1 MTHHAPDATTIDA
14 ALKLLTEHGY
24 DDMARAIELLLG
36 EAMKIERSAFL
47 GASPYERTGE
57 RLGYANGYKSK
68 SVKSRLG
75 ELELSIPKVRGL
87 AEGLEPFYPRALE
100 RGERSERA
108 LKLAV
113 AQMWVEGVS
122 TRKVKQV
129 TEQLCG
135 LEVSSSQVSRAAQLL
150 DEELDAWRARPLGK
164 YRYLILDA
172 RYEKVRHGG
181 QVLSCAV
188 LVAAGVD
195 ASSGKRSILG
205 VSAALSEAEVHWRG
219 FLQDLKDR
227 GLHGVE
233 LITSDDHAGL
243 KAAVSSLFHG
253 VAWQRCQ
260 FHLQQ
265 NAGAYVPR
273 TDMRRPVARDIRSIF
288 NAPDRLE
295 AERLLEHVVSR
306 YRDSA
311 PKLSEWLETNI
322 PEGLAVFALPDSH
335 RRRLRTS
342 NLMERVNREIRRRTR
357 VATLFPNE
365 ASLLRLVTA
374 VVAEISEEWETG
386 RTYLSMEPE

>member
-24 DDMARAIELLLG
+24 DDMARAIEILLN
-36 EAMKIERSAFL
+36 EAMKIERSGFL
-47 GASPYERTGE
+47 GAGPYERSEE
-57 RLGYANGYKSK
+57 RRGHANGYKPK
-68 SVKSRLG
+68 RVQSRLG
-75 ELELSIPKVRGL
+75 QLELSIPKVRGL
-87 AEGLEPFYPRALE
+87 AEGLESFYPQALE

-108 LKLAV
+108 LKLAL
-113 AQMWVEGVS
+113 AQMYVEGVS
-122 TRKVKQV
+122 TRKVKQI

-135 LEVSSSQVSRAAQLL
+135 LEVTSSQVSRAAQLL
-150 DEELDAWRARPLGK
+150 DEGLEAWRARPLGRH
-164 YRYLILDA
+164 RYLILDA

-181 QVLSCAV
+181 QVVSCAV
-188 LVAAGVD
+188 LVAAGVE
-195 ASSGKRSILG
+195 AVSGKRSILG
-205 VSAALSEAEVHWRG
+205 VSVALSEAEVHWRG

-243 KAAVSSLFHG
+243 KAAVSSLFPG

-265 NAGAYVPR
+265 NAAAYVPQ
-273 TDMRRPVARDIRSIF
+273 TDLRKQVARDIRGIF
-288 NAPDRLE
+288 NTPNRLE
-295 AERLLEHVVSR
+295 ADRLLGLVAES
-306 YRDSA
+306 YRESA
-311 PKLSEWLETNI
+311 PQLADWLEANI
-322 PEGLAVFALPDSH
+322 PEGLAVFALPDAH
-335 RRRLRTS
+335 RRRMRTS

-386 RTYLSMEPE
+386 RTYLSMDTE

>member
-1 MTHHAPDATTIDA
+1 MTHHGPDATTIDA

-24 DDMARAIELLLG
+24 DEMARAIEILLG

-47 GASPYERTGE
+47 GAGPYERTEE
-57 RLGYANGYKSK
+57 RIGFANGYKPK
-68 SVKSRLG
+68 RVKSRLG
-75 ELELSIPKVRGL
+75 ELSLQIPKVRGL
-87 AEGLEPFYPRALE
+87 PDGVEAFYPRALE

-122 TRKVKQV
+122 TRKVKKV
-129 TEQLCG
+129 TEELCG

-150 DEELDAWRARPLGK
+150 DEELEAWRTRPLGR
-164 YRYLILDA
+164 YRYLVLDA
-172 RYEKVRHGG
+172 RYEKIRHGG
-181 QVLSCAV
+181 QVVSCAV

-195 ASSGKRSILG
+195 ATSGKRSILG
-205 VSAALSEAEVHWRG
+205 VSVSLSEAEVHWRS
-219 FLQDLKDR
+219 FLQSLLDR
-227 GLHGVE
+227 GLHGVG

-243 KAAVSSLFHG
+243 KAAVNSLFPG
-253 VAWQRCQ
+253 VPWQRCQ

-265 NAGAYVPR
+265 NATAYVPR
-273 TDMRRPVARDIRSIF
+273 VDMRKQVARDIRSVF
-288 NAPDRLE
+288 NAPDRTE
-295 AERLLEHVVSR
+295 ADRLLRQIVKR

-311 PKLSEWLETNI
+311 PKLAEWLEENI

-374 VVAEISEEWETG
+374 VAAEISEEWETG
-386 RTYLSMEPE
+386 RTYLSMEAE